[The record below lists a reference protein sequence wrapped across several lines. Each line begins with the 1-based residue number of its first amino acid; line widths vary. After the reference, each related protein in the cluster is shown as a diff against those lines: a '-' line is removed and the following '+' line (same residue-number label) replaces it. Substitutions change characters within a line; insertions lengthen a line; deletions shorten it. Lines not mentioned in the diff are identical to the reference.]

1 MIDSII
7 SRHVTRSNTSFR
19 PSCFLTFV
27 DQRGIGNSWKRGT
40 GEGSAWKFDRA
51 SPLDLSFIDPTR
63 GRRLFLA
70 RFRIRSVCGCIVCDH
85 INLHFESPRMALS
98 LSLSLHTPSFP
109 SIHLAPSTVSLL
121 FAPRDRFRR
130 SVPIKAAAYCIQIGS
145 KLSSFVVHPPCSFCC
160 CRYVAPSCS
169 LIKLHPSI
177 L

>member
-19 PSCFLTFV
+19 PSCLSINGELEI
-27 DQRGIGNSWKRGT
+27 RGNVERGRDRRGNSTEPPLSIFHSLTPPAGA
-40 GEGSAWKFDRA
+40 GSSWRDFVFDRCAVA
-51 SPLDLSFIDPTR
+51 SCVTTSICISNLR
-63 GRRLFLA
+63 GW
-70 RFRIRSVCGCIVCDH
+70 
-85 INLHFESPRMALS
+85 LS